1 MKHKEGIHPIVTF
14 LFHYGV
20 VGTAV
25 PFAHDILIDT
35 FSKADGLK
43 CIISLEMNRRRQYT
57 ARFLATYFI
66 LYFCVRLARRR
77 KGKSYLFYSEF
88 YSITFNCSVTI
99 VMSALSFYSNRP
111 IVAQAF
117 CIAVGMDHLMWW
129 VFSDLFTG
137 VSSLLLLY
145 HAWSVSVCITCISWF
160 WFSTCAPNIFLTL
173 CRFVVG
179 VVAAAAIVFWFRYLD
194 IAGFLLL

>member
-1 MKHKEGIHPIVTF
+1 MWLLQEGPDAMKHKEGIHPIVTF

-117 CIAVGMDHLMWW
+117 CIAVGMDHLMW
-129 VFSDLFTG
+129 
-137 VSSLLLLY
+137 
-145 HAWSVSVCITCISWF
+145 
-160 WFSTCAPNIFLTL
+160 
-173 CRFVVG
+173 
-179 VVAAAAIVFWFRYLD
+179 
-194 IAGFLLL
+194 